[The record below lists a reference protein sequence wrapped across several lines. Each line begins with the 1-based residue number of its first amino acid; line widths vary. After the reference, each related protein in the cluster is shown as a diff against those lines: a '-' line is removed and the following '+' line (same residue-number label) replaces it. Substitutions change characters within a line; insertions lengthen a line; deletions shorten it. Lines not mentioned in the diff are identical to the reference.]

1 MAGSATSL
9 SAADRPRRKR
19 QFPFGLVMLAFGL
32 GLGFYGGVAATKRAM
47 SSPTWV
53 QRIFGISSIV
63 VPAPA
68 QQPTVTTPLPPSAP
82 TAPAPVVPPAAPPV
96 SIGTGTDGMN
106 PAEPDPTVKPD
117 KPAKKRTADSRDLVG
132 SWSVTDSLASDSAA
146 ASTVI
151 STYVFH
157 GDGTGEFDSNGRKL
171 YDFHWKP
178 YGEDISVDFEGE
190 GPDPN
195 QPWNAKLGWSLN
207 DDHTVLT
214 LIPTSGKDARGF
226 VYSLGPG
233 VYHRKP

>member
-1 MAGSATSL
+1 MAGTVASPL
-9 SAADRPRRKR
+9 GVDRPRRKK

-47 SSPTWV
+47 TSPTWV
-53 QRIFGISSIV
+53 QRIFGISSV
-63 VPAPA
+63 AVPALAP
-68 QQPTVTTPLPPSAP
+68 QSTVTVTPPASAP
-82 TAPAPVVPPAAPPV
+82 TAPALTVPPPSPPS
-96 SIGTGTDGMN
+96 SIGTGTD
-106 PAEPDPTVKPD
+106 ASEPDPTAKPD

-132 SWSVTDSLASDSAA
+132 SWSVTDSLPSDGAA
-146 ASTVI
+146 TSSVTM
-151 STYVFH
+151 TYAFH
-157 GDGTGEFDSNGRKL
+157 GDGTGEFDANSRKL

-178 YGEDISVDFEGE
+178 AGDDISVDYDGV

-195 QPWNAKLGWSLN
+195 QPWNAKLKWSLN

-214 LIPTSGKDARGF
+214 LIPTEGKDARGF